1 MQKGR
6 SEWLLI
12 APGCTEKV
20 AKQEVGFFPFPSS
33 GRFLRGIAAE
43 GGLDAIR

>member
-12 APGCTEKV
+12 APGCPEKV
-20 AKQEVGFFPFPSS
+20 AKQEVGFSPSP
-33 GRFLRGIAAE
+33 RQAASCE
-43 GGLDAIR
+43 V